1 LSGGGESV
9 RIATNTI
16 MCNALYASGVHL
28 PVTSFAAP
36 ASVASSSGRRVPESS
51 TMRLYPNPA
60 RDVATLTL
68 GLAFPT
74 EVRITIYDLCGR
86 VVRSWL
92 HHAEPAGTLVAV
104 DDLPVGIYLLRVASS
119 QTVATAKLVKVR

>member
-1 LSGGGESV
+1 
-9 RIATNTI
+9 
-16 MCNALYASGVHL
+16 
-28 PVTSFAAP
+28 
-36 ASVASSSGRRVPESS
+36 
-51 TMRLYPNPA
+51 
-60 RDVATLTL
+60 VATLTL